1 MEKQIERGREA
12 EPVQYSRALE
22 DRYRMQQ
29 EERKKLSSLPR
40 VAKFNEI
47 SWEQNAQAYV
57 KYYTG
62 TMMRGRLDRAPI
74 CSMTILEQMLF
85 PGSRSGKHRHYFEA
99 IFFVIEGEG
108 YEIHDDVKYPWG
120 PGDIMMVPTYCV
132 HQHFNG
138 ADSPVRFLFII
149 PLVFE
154 LMGISLTEQ
163 IELHPNYQPPGDAKI
178 VRDTHGEILGY
189 KLPDGLEFSLGKDA
203 DFQKMMEEKTPL
215 EFKGEPKTTYDHYLK
230 TLSDQV
236 AWRNAV
242 PHVTRQ
248 ADRPWE
254 NTRMGKIK
262 YLVHDSFPSAL
273 LLFDSFI
280 QEIPPGGSSGKHR
293 HVSEEVLKIL
303 DGRGYDIQDGQRW
316 DWEAEDVVHIPV
328 NTVHQHFNAD
338 PQKTARFVSFQSRLF
353 HHVGH
358 GGIEHF
364 EDAPNYKP

>member
-1 MEKQIERGREA
+1 
-12 EPVQYSRALE
+12 
-22 DRYRMQQ
+22 
-29 EERKKLSSLPR
+29 
-40 VAKFNEI
+40 
-47 SWEQNAQAYV
+47 
-57 KYYTG
+57 
-62 TMMRGRLDRAPI
+62 
-74 CSMTILEQMLF
+74 
-85 PGSRSGKHRHYFEA
+85 
-99 IFFVIEGEG
+99 
-108 YEIHDDVKYPWG
+108 WG

-280 QEIPPGGSSGKHR
+280 QEIPPGGS
-293 HVSEEVLKIL
+293 
-303 DGRGYDIQDGQRW
+303 
-316 DWEAEDVVHIPV
+316 
-328 NTVHQHFNAD
+328 
-338 PQKTARFVSFQSRLF
+338 
-353 HHVGH
+353 
-358 GGIEHF
+358 
-364 EDAPNYKP
+364 

>member
-1 MEKQIERGREA
+1 
-12 EPVQYSRALE
+12 
-22 DRYRMQQ
+22 
-29 EERKKLSSLPR
+29 
-40 VAKFNEI
+40 
-47 SWEQNAQAYV
+47 
-57 KYYTG
+57 
-62 TMMRGRLDRAPI
+62 
-74 CSMTILEQMLF
+74 
-85 PGSRSGKHRHYFEA
+85 
-99 IFFVIEGEG
+99 
-108 YEIHDDVKYPWG
+108 
-120 PGDIMMVPTYCV
+120 
-132 HQHFNG
+132 
-138 ADSPVRFLFII
+138 
-149 PLVFE
+149 
-154 LMGISLTEQ
+154 ISLTEQ

-178 VRDTHGEILGY
+178 VRDTQGEILGY
-189 KLPDGLEFSLGKDA
+189 KMPDGLEFSLGKDT

-303 DGRGYDIQDGQRW
+303 DGRGYDIQDGQRY

-364 EDAPNYKP
+364 EDAPDYKP